1 MKKKVRSPK
10 NPWEKTSVQCLLRH
24 RHNRRYYGRFKVS
37 GKQRWVALDTDVFS
51 VAKLR
56 VVDEAAKFQKIRGT
70 VVDVAAGDA
79 VMGQLI
85 EIYRKQTEAN
95 SDLRPGSIA
104 ARLTAINKVIKTWPG
119 LEALQPGQVTPSAVQ
134 AWTAKFKTE
143 GTKFVARNAKKALKG
158 NSASSVNRAIDAL
171 RWVLDLAVERGQIH
185 TNPARI
191 KPLYGRLKKKVT
203 QKKLVL
209 PRRSDVPKLLKAME
223 NIPGWGHE
231 AADFCRFMM
240 MSGARLGEIALVTWR
255 KVNLERKQL
264 HLPGY
269 KTETSDRHI
278 PLFPALETFLRG
290 LIERRERVAQYR
302 KDKCTFLEPDDS
314 IFRIRECQKSID
326 AACAATGIQRI
337 THHDFRHLFA
347 TAVIE
352 SGVDIPTLS
361 RWLGHNDG
369 GVLAMKTYGH
379 LRTEHSQQSAQKV
392 VF

>member
-1 MKKKVRSPK
+1 
-10 NPWEKTSVQCLLRH
+10 LLRH
-24 RHNRRYYGRFKVS
+24 RRNGRYYGRFKVS
-37 GKQRWVALDTDVFS
+37 GKQKWVALDTDVFS

-56 VVDEAAKFQKIRGT
+56 IVDESAKFQKIRGT

-79 VMGQLI
+79 TMGQLI
-85 EIYRKQTEAN
+85 DIYRQQTEAN
-95 SDLRPGSIA
+95 SDLRPKSIA
-104 ARLTAINKVIKTWPG
+104 SRLTSINKVLKTWPG
-119 LEALQPGQVTPSAVQ
+119 IENLEPGQVTAPAVQ
-134 AWTAKFKTE
+134 LWAARFKKE
-143 GTKFVARNAKKALKG
+143 GTNFIARNAKKALKG
-158 NSASSVNRAIDAL
+158 NSASSVNSAIDAL
-171 RWVLDLAVERGQIH
+171 RWVLDMAVERGQIH

-191 KPLYGRLKKKVT
+191 KPSNGRLKKKVT

-209 PRRSDVPKLLKAME
+209 PCRNDVPKLLAAME

-231 AADFCRFMM
+231 AADFCCFMM
-240 MSGARLGEIALVTWR
+240 MSGARLGEMSLVTWK
-255 KVNLERKQL
+255 KVQWERKQV

-278 PLFPALETFLRG
+278 PLFPPLEVFLKG
-290 LIERRERVAQYR
+290 LIERRKKVARYR
-302 KDKCTFLEPDDS
+302 KDKNTFLEPNDS
-314 IFRIRECQKSID
+314 IFRIRECQKTID
-326 AACAATGIQRI
+326 AACASTGVERI

-379 LRTEHSQQSAQKV
+379 LRTEHSQESAKKV